1 MMFTSL
7 MQRTKKIIQE
17 KYLKIDNEISTTPTM
32 NGIVATDEQLDE
44 KSLEM
49 KEHIFGLYCL
59 FVRFLVNDFGFIWID
74 F

>member
-44 KSLEM
+44 KSQEM
-49 KEHIFGLYCL
+49 KDHIFGLYCPC
-59 FVRFLVNDFGFIWID
+59 V
-74 F
+74 